1 MIMFGA
7 FGIVKIYNSFAESNF
22 KPIQAPL
29 VIVLFFIL
37 VSSFLIN
44 KPTTTNYD
52 AYYHFGNIAQEEERY
67 EEAIYNF
74 NRSFLLKDRFE
85 TLVALGNTFAKKKDF
100 ANAMSA
106 YGEAEKRR
114 EDDYSLYF
122 NKGIVL
128 SQSGQYDKALEAYNK
143 SLQLNPEHYP
153 VYRNIGIVFYVNENY
168 DEALKFFNK
177 FLTLSTD
184 EKTNALVRIDIENIR
199 LKLRNQ

>member
-1 MIMFGA
+1 MFGA
-7 FGIVKIYNSFAESNF
+7 FGIVKIYNSFTEANF
-22 KPIQAPL
+22 NPIQAPL
-29 VIVLFFIL
+29 VIVLLFIL

-52 AYYHFGNIAQEEERY
+52 AYYQFGNIAQEEERY

-106 YGEAEKRR
+106 YNEAEKRR
-114 EDDYSLYF
+114 DDDYYLYF

-177 FLTLSTD
+177 FLSLSTD